1 MIASLK
7 LENFKNFACET
18 LRAGPFTVIVG
29 ANASGKSN
37 VRDAFRFLH
46 GIGRGYTLAEILGGK
61 FGPGGRVE
69 WDPVRGAPGEIA
81 RFGESAF
88 SMTAEIEPG
97 GRGKPR
103 ARYSI
108 SVESAP
114 NPPTGFKVVAEELRY
129 GAAEPVFTSR
139 PPGADPVRWQDDES
153 HLLLRMAKTGERQ
166 QRGNRIKTR
175 RYRPAL
181 TQIWAAKRAV
191 EAHKIRA
198 RTVAESFRDMRFL
211 DLAPERM
218 REPSVPGSA
227 VLGDGGENLSTV
239 LQRICADE
247 RKRKVL
253 AGWTSELTP
262 MDVEDFEFPVDGY
275 DGRIRLFIKERNG
288 EKVSAHSASDGTLR
302 FLAMLAALLDED
314 SAGLYF
320 FEEIDNGIHPARLSL
335 LIDLIERQTRKGGIQ
350 VVATTHSPSFLSMIG
365 DDTFEH
371 ASVVCR
377 LDDAGRAIVRPL
389 GEIPNA
395 RELRGKQG
403 LGPLLD
409 EGWMENALAFTENRR
424 ANEEG
429 MP

>member
-1 MIASLK
+1 MIASLE

-46 GIGRGYTLAEILGGK
+46 GIGRGYTLAEIVGGK

-69 WDPVRGAPGEIA
+69 WDPIRGAPGEVA

-88 SMTAEIEPG
+88 SMTVEIEPG
-97 GRGKPR
+97 GRGKSR
-103 ARYSI
+103 AQYSI
-108 SVESAP
+108 AVESAP
-114 NPPTGFKVVAEELRY
+114 NPPTGFKVVKEELRY
-129 GAAEPVFTSR
+129 GAAEPVFTSH
-139 PPGADPVRWQDDES
+139 PPGADPMWQDDES
-153 HLLLRMAKTGERQ
+153 RLLLRMAKTGERQ
-166 QRGNRIKTR
+166 RWGNRIKTR
-175 RYRPAL
+175 RDRPAL
-181 TQIWAAKRAV
+181 TQIWAARRAV
-191 EAHKIRA
+191 EAHKYPAQTI
-198 RTVAESFRDMRFL
+198 VESFRHMRFL

-218 REPSVPGSA
+218 RTPSAPGSA

-239 LQRICADE
+239 LQRICANE

-253 AGWTSELTP
+253 ADWTSELTP
-262 MDVEDFEFPVDGY
+262 MDVEDFEFPFDEY

-288 EKVSAHSASDGTLR
+288 ERVSAHSASDGTLR

-320 FEEIDNGIHPARLSL
+320 IEEIDNGIHPARLSL
-335 LIDLIERQTRKGGIQ
+335 LLDLIERQTRKGRIQ

-377 LDDAGRAIVRPL
+377 LDDASRAIVRPL
-389 GEIPNA
+389 GGIPNA
-395 RELRGKQG
+395 RELRVKQG

-409 EGWMENALAFTENRR
+409 EGWMENALAFTENRG
-424 ANEEG
+424 ANAEET
-429 MP
+429 P

>member
-69 WDPVRGAPGEIA
+69 WDPIRGAPGEVA

-88 SMTAEIEPG
+88 SMTVEIEPG
-97 GRGKPR
+97 GRGKSR

-108 SVESAP
+108 AVESAP
-114 NPPTGFKVVAEELRY
+114 NPPTGFKVVKEELRY
-129 GAAEPVFTSR
+129 GSAEPVFTSH
-139 PPGADPVRWQDDES
+139 PPGVDPVRKQDDES
-153 HLLLRMAKTGERQ
+153 HLLLRMAKTGE
-166 QRGNRIKTR
+166 QRRLGNRILTR
-175 RYRPAL
+175 PDRPAL
-181 TQIWAAKRAV
+181 TQIGEARRAV
-191 EAHKIRA
+191 AAHKTRA
-198 RTVAESFRDMRFL
+198 RTIAESFRDMRFL

-239 LQRICADE
+239 LQRICADK

-253 AGWTSELTP
+253 ADWTSELTP
-262 MDVEDFEFPVDGY
+262 MDVEDFEFPVDEY
-275 DGRIRLFIKERNG
+275 DGRIRLFVKERNG
-288 EKVSAHSASDGTLR
+288 ERVSAYSASDGTLR

-320 FEEIDNGIHPARLSL
+320 FEEIDNGIHPARLAL
-335 LIDLIERQTRKGGIQ
+335 LIDLIERQTRKGRIQ

-389 GEIPNA
+389 GGIPNA
-395 RELRGKQG
+395 RELRVKQG

-409 EGWMENALAFTENRR
+409 EGWMENALAFTENRG
-424 ANEEG
+424 ANAEET
-429 MP
+429 P